1 METLKIGDMTSSG
14 NVDQDAVV
22 RARAI
27 LLGSGRVDQHQEI
40 WACRVLAQVSPSA
53 YLPRL
58 TQALIT
64 FGYQQSQDHPEARL
78 AVHEEAVAAA
88 RRMDETL
95 TKRTELLISALDSY
109 QHQLYALERRADG
122 FAVRQEMAE
131 IGRCAF
137 EAGLVK
143 DPAYGLKPLAAALAE
158 EGHHLE
164 AAQACSRIVEAGR
177 AESAYSSAS
186 FWSILEWA
194 AELDAAGLHATAR
207 DAFTE
212 LVTTSRAKA
221 REAHGP
227 LAILVWA
234 LVSFSRMLDAHDL
247 HDLAREAR
255 QEAGAVLAELAKTGE
270 PKSWSNILHC
280 WTVLLGLSGRP
291 DEPTTPGVPTP
302 PFGFDFGCSPDVRK
316 AYLAECAVLEQEIVD
331 LAERVRTDPRRH
343 LCALVTAQHRLTI
356 RSVIAHRS
364 HHYRFLETLQPQ
376 FDEGV
381 TLTRQLTE
389 LDHEQGSALLARALI
404 DRSTLLVAAK
414 GYGEAY
420 GDFQEASELLA

>member
-1 METLKIGDMTSSG
+1 MTSSG
-14 NVDQDAVV
+14 NVDQDAVA

-27 LLGSGRVDQHQEI
+27 LLGTGRINQHQEI

-95 TKRTELLISALDSY
+95 TKRTELLIRALDSY
-109 QHQLYALERRADG
+109 QHQLYALKRRDDG

-131 IGRCAF
+131 IGRRAF

-143 DPAYGLKPLAAALAE
+143 SPAYGLKPLAAALAE
-158 EGHHLE
+158 EGCHHE
-164 AAQACSRIVEAGR
+164 AAQACGRIVEAGR
-177 AESAYSSAS
+177 AESAESSAS
-186 FWSILEWA
+186 SWSILEWT
-194 AELDAAGLHATAR
+194 AELDAAGLHAAAR

-221 REAHGP
+221 REARGP
-227 LAILVWA
+227 LAILVWE
-234 LVSFSRMLDAHDL
+234 LVSFSRMLDAHGL
-247 HDLAREAR
+247 HDLACEAQ
-255 QEAGAVLAELAKTGE
+255 QEAGSVLAELAETGE
-270 PKSWSNILHC
+270 PKSWSNILNW

-291 DEPTTPGVPTP
+291 DEPAVPGVPTP
-302 PFGFDFGCSPDVRK
+302 PFGFDFGWSPDVRTT
-316 AYLAECAVLEQEIVD
+316 YLAERALLEQEIVD
-331 LAERVRTDPRRH
+331 LAECVRNDPRSH
-343 LCALVTAQHRLTI
+343 LHALVTAQRRLTI

-364 HHYRFLETLQPQ
+364 HHYRFLETLQPT
-376 FDEGV
+376 FNEGV
-381 TLTRQLTE
+381 TLTRRLTE
-389 LDHEQGSALLARALI
+389 LDYEQGSALLARALT

-414 GYGEAY
+414 EYGEAY
-420 GDFQEASELLA
+420 GDFHEASELLAQRH